1 MAQVKF
7 VNTAKYAG
15 VRYPAHTPFEVD
27 DNDVESLV
35 AQGAIVT
42 VPPEKKGKAVDDMN
56 VNELKAYAKEHE
68 IDISGAE
75 KKADIIAAIKA
86 AKESE

>member
-7 VNTAKYAG
+7 VNVAKYRG
-15 VRYPAHTPFEVD
+15 VRYPAHTPFEVH

-42 VPPEKKGKAVDDMN
+42 VAPEVPITNENQVKSINQMKVD
-56 VNELKAYAKEHE
+56 ELKAYAKTHN
-68 IDISGAE
+68 
-75 KKADIIAAIKA
+75 
-86 AKESE
+86 